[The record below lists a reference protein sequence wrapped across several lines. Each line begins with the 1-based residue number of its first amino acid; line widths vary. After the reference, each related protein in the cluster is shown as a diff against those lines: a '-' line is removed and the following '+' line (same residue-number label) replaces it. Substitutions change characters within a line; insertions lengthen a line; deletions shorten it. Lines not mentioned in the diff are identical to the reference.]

1 MGGGNAVR
9 HALMCGLVHTRVALV
24 VLEMFLLL
32 ASAQRA
38 DAQRHR
44 DPCRLL
50 SDAEV
55 RAVQG
60 NAPAQKIPSEQPTGS
75 FRFTQCF
82 YRTPELKSSVSV
94 ALGIPLATGDNRS
107 GPRQYWQSQFNKEES
122 EEAEAERK
130 EKEPPRPVA
139 GLGDQAFWVG
149 DPISGA
155 LYVLK
160 GEVFLRLSVGGP
172 PDQTQKIK
180 RAKALAVY
188 ALKRLDTGTKSLPA
202 TKKHKKH

>member
-1 MGGGNAVR
+1 MDGSNAVR
-9 HALMCGLVHTRVALV
+9 PTLMRGSVHGGGRRITGALLGIL
-24 VLEMFLLL
+24 F
-32 ASAQRA
+32 SAAFAERA

-60 NAPAQKIPSEQPTGS
+60 HAPAQKVPSEQPAGS

-82 YRTPELKSSVSV
+82 YRTPEFTSSVSV
-94 ALGIPLATGDNRS
+94 AVGIPLATDSKRS
-107 GPRQYWQSQFNKEES
+107 GPRQYWQQQFHGQVS
-122 EEAEAERK
+122 AAPGRK
-130 EKEPPRPVA
+130 KKEPPKPIA
-139 GLGDQAFWVG
+139 GLGDEAFWVG
-149 DPISGA
+149 DPITGA

-172 PDQTQKIK
+172 PDETQKIK
-180 RAKALAVY
+180 RTKALASH
-188 ALKRLDTGTKSLPA
+188 ALKRLHASGPRPRS
-202 TKKHKKH
+202 

>member
-1 MGGGNAVR
+1 MDGGDAVR
-9 HALMCGLVHTRVALV
+9 HTLMCGLVHTGVARLALLV
-24 VLEMFLLL
+24 LGILLLL

-44 DPCRLL
+44 DPCQLL

-60 NAPAQKIPSEQPTGS
+60 HAPAQKIPSEQPGS

-82 YRTPELKSSVSV
+82 YRTPELTNSVSV
-94 ALGIPLATGDNRS
+94 ALGIPLATDTNRS
-107 GPRQYWQSQFNKEES
+107 GPRQYWQTQFNPQVK
-122 EEAEAERK
+122 AAPGRK
-130 EKEPPRPVA
+130 KKEPPRPVA
-139 GLGDQAFWVG
+139 GLGDEAFWVG
-149 DPISGA
+149 DPMTGA

-172 PDQTQKIK
+172 PDQAEKIK

-188 ALKRLDTGTKSLPA
+188 ALKRLDTGAPRTRSR
-202 TKKHKKH
+202 